1 MLNLAQLEND
11 LSFLIRQAEQLRLRE
26 GITSPNFIAV
36 NNEIMKLNAIRDEA
50 LNSRNTLS
58 FNPNAAYSNNSQA
71 AFQQQPQV
79 MFPSTVATANFQPTV
94 TRPGL
99 DDNKFASRSG
109 INNTDAIKATVV
121 NEGVQPIQ
129 VQLKAKEGDEF
140 PYVCYQGI
148 NYEKEVDEEKRTYKY
163 VLYGDDKLLDM
174 PIEKIENLPESCRSL
189 PEIRKLVLGDRLK
202 FGFGKLDKTY
212 YSEVSDMQLGPLVNK
227 LKEINV
233 VKTSIDNISPDTSR
247 LLSGIKKYYTSV
259 INLYLKG
266 LRYKLKI
273 DDFGSD
279 LSALKAAME
288 KKPLEAKVKFNKFM
302 AQIQNEFNS
311 NLTIDFTDETQIARA
326 THQSPV
332 FFVEDAMVLGNIYDA
347 LDENDIVS
355 VRKDSNPILFKML
368 TVMID
373 GEIDGTNPKS
383 HILISHCNYDH
394 EYFAFAVVRDVYDR
408 FIISRIHL

>member
-11 LSFLIRQAEQLRLRE
+11 LSFLIKQAEALRLRE
-26 GITSPNFIAV
+26 GVTSPNFIAV

-50 LNSRNTLS
+50 LGARNTLS
-58 FNPNAAYSNNSQA
+58 YNPNVAYANNSQVA
-71 AFQQQPQV
+71 YQQQSQV
-79 MFPSTVATANFQPTV
+79 MFSPVATAGFQPVT

-109 INNTDAIKATVV
+109 ISVGETVQATVV
-121 NEGVQPIQ
+121 NEGPKPIQ
-129 VQLKAKEGDEF
+129 VEYKPKEGDEF

-148 NYEKEVDEEKRTYKY
+148 TYEKEVDDDKRTYKY

-174 PIEKIENLPESCRSL
+174 PIEKIQNLPLPSRTL
-189 PEIRKLVLGDRLK
+189 PEIRKMVIGDRLK
-202 FGFGKLDKTY
+202 FAFGKLEKTY

-247 LLSGIKKYYTSV
+247 LLSGIKKYYTSI

-266 LRYKLKI
+266 LRYKLRI

-279 LSALKAAME
+279 LPSLKTAME
-288 KKPLEAKVKFNKFM
+288 KKPLETKVKFNKFM
-302 AQIQNEFNS
+302 TEIQNEFNS
-311 NLTIDFTDETQIARA
+311 NLTIDFMDESDIARA
-326 THQSPV
+326 THVSPV
-332 FFVEDAMVLGNIYDA
+332 FFVEEGMVLGNIYDA
-347 LDENDIVS
+347 LDENEIVS
-355 VRKDSNPILFKML
+355 VKKDSNPILFKML
-368 TVMID
+368 TAMMD
-373 GEIDGTNPKS
+373 GEIDGSRSKS
-383 HILISHCNYDH
+383 HIIISHCNYDH
-394 EYFAFAVVRDVYDR
+394 EYFAFAVVRDVFDR